1 MKMPL
6 RGQTNITHLPPRP
19 PSTFHPLPIMIK
31 HALRNLWRNP
41 LYSSINITGLVLGM
55 ASVILIALWVQNELR
70 YDRYHKHAD
79 NLWRVTTDLKLNP
92 DETWHWGTTP
102 LRLGELAKQIPG
114 VLSVSRILNQA
125 GNKLKLRR
133 GADLFQEE
141 KYAYV
146 DPKWFETFDYEFAEG
161 SAAGFFE
168 HPNQLM
174 LTEET
179 ALKIFGRHSA
189 LGATLRLDSTEY
201 VVHAVLKNPR
211 NESSFQQ
218 NVLLPIDAYLNQGKN
233 RENDLSWSNFNYC
246 SFLELQPQA
255 DSKAVAGQLTQLL
268 AAAKQDSNITLNL
281 IALKDLHFDQS
292 IERDAFVKGNK
303 KAVFIFS
310 LIGLLIL
317 LMGAMNYVSLT
328 TARAGMR
335 ARETGIHKVVG
346 AGKWQLFMRYLSE
359 SAAVAFISGAL
370 AVVVVQLA
378 LPGFNRI
385 ADNHFALQWDSPVF
399 WGLKGGAML
408 STLLLA
414 GVYPALVLAN
424 FKPIGVLRAN
434 AQIKSGQKSLFRQS
448 LVVAQFVVSVSLLI
462 CTIVIAQ
469 QRDFILKSDMGYN
482 REQVFSFQFDWRL
495 AKRFGLEKSGMVR
508 KSMSDALRQTATVTN
523 VSLTDQLPLEIENTH
538 SGSVKYEGMA
548 PDAEPTVSQSAVD
561 AAYANLIGLKM
572 AAGRWFEADNTNDQN
587 NFVLNETALRKLGIQ
602 EPAIGQNFEM
612 HGIKGQI
619 IGVVRDFHFKPLTE
633 LISPL
638 VFFNTPSFSS
648 YFLVKAQSGKAKE
661 AVATAEKIWKSFIPD
676 QPFEAV
682 FLDERFEKQY
692 RREERA
698 GLLFNIFAGIAIFI
712 SCLGLFGL
720 ATFMA
725 LQRTKEIGVRK
736 VLGASVA
743 GLVVLL
749 TRDFL
754 KLVLISIVIATPIAR
769 YAMQK
774 WLTGFAYRIELQ
786 WWMFALAGAAAILVA
801 AMTVGFQ
808 SIKAALSNPVKSLQH
823 E

>member
-1 MKMPL
+1 
-6 RGQTNITHLPPRP
+6 
-19 PSTFHPLPIMIK
+19 MIK
-31 HALRNLWRNP
+31 LAFRNLWRNP
-41 LYSSINITGLVLGM
+41 LYSSLNITGLVLGM
-55 ASVILIALWVQNELR
+55 ASVMLIALWVQNELR
-70 YDRYHKHAD
+70 YDRYHKRAD
-79 NLWRVTTDLKLNP
+79 GLWRVTTDLKLNA

-102 LRLGELAKQIPG
+102 LRLNELAEQIPG
-114 VLSVSRILNQA
+114 VISVSRILNHNT
-125 GNKLKLRR
+125 NKLKLRR
-133 GADLFQEE
+133 GGDLFQEE

-146 DPKWFETFDYEFAEG
+146 DPKWFETFDYEFSEG

-174 LTEET
+174 LTEQT

-189 LGATLRLDSTEY
+189 LGASLRIDSTEY
-201 VVHAVLKNPR
+201 VVHAVLKDPR
-211 NESSFQQ
+211 NESSFHQ
-218 NVLLPIDAYLNQGKN
+218 NILFPLEAYLNKAKN
-233 RENDLSWSNFNYC
+233 RQNDMSWSNFNYC
-246 SFLELQPQA
+246 TFLELQPQT
-255 DSKAVAGQLTQLL
+255 DPKAVADQLTQLL
-268 AAAKQDSNITLNL
+268 AAAKQDSNITMNL

-292 IERDAFVKGNK
+292 LTQDNFVKGNK
-303 KAVFIFS
+303 NAVFIFG

-317 LMGAMNYVSLT
+317 LMAAMNYVSLT

-359 SAAVAFISGAL
+359 SAVVAFIAGILSIGL
-370 AVVVVQLA
+370 VQMI

-385 ADNHFALQWDSPVF
+385 ADNHFVLQWDNPLF
-399 WGLKGGAML
+399 WGLAGGAML

-434 AQIKSGQKSLFRQS
+434 VQIKSGQKSLFRQG

-469 QRDFILKSDMGYN
+469 QREFILKSDMGYS
-482 REQVFSFQFDWRL
+482 REHVFSFQFDWNL
-495 AKRFGLEKSGMVR
+495 TKRFGLEKARTVI
-508 KSMSDALRQTATVTN
+508 KSMSDALRQTATVAN
-523 VSLTDQLPLEIENTH
+523 VSLTDQLPMKIESSH

-548 PDAEPTVSQSAVD
+548 PDAEPTVSQVSVD
-561 AAYANLIGLKM
+561 AQYAKLMGLKM
-572 AAGRWFEADNTNDQN
+572 AAGRWFEPDNTSDQN
-587 NFVLNETALRKLGIQ
+587 NFVLNETALRKLGIK
-602 EPAIGQNFEM
+602 EPAVGQSFE
-612 HGIKGQI
+612 IYSTKGQI

-633 LISPL
+633 IISPL
-638 VFFNTPSFSS
+638 VLYHSPSYSS
-648 YFLVKAQSGKAKE
+648 YFLVKAQPGKAKE
-661 AVATAEKIWKSFIPD
+661 AVAAAEKIWKSFVPD
-676 QPFEAV
+676 QPFEAT
-682 FLDERFEKQY
+682 FLDETFEKQY

-725 LQRTKEIGVRK
+725 VQRTKEIGVRK

-743 GLVVLL
+743 GLVALL

-754 KLVLISIVIATPIAR
+754 KLVLISIVIATPIAW

-774 WLTGFAYRIELQ
+774 WLTDFAYRIEMQ
-786 WWMFALAGAAAILVA
+786 WWMFALAGAAAITVA
-801 AMTVGFQ
+801 IMTVGVQ
-808 SIKAALSNPVKSLQH
+808 SIKAALRNPVKSLRN

>member
-1 MKMPL
+1 ML
-6 RGQTNITHLPPRP
+6 
-19 PSTFHPLPIMIK
+19 K
-31 HALRNLWRNP
+31 HAFRNLWRNR
-41 LYSSINITGLVLGM
+41 LYSSLNITGLILGM
-55 ASVILIALWVQNELR
+55 ASVMLIALWVQNELR
-70 YDRYHKHAD
+70 YDRYHKRAD
-79 NLWRVTTDLKLNP
+79 GLWRVTTDLKVGGN
-92 DETWHWGTTP
+92 ETWHWGTTP
-102 LRLGELAKQIPG
+102 LRLNELAEQIPG
-114 VLSVSRILNQA
+114 VISVSRILNHA
-125 GNKLKLRR
+125 TNKLKLRR
-133 GADLFQEE
+133 GGDLFQEE

-174 LTEET
+174 LTEQT

-189 LGATLRLDSTEY
+189 LGATLNIDSTEY

-218 NVLLPIDAYLNQGKN
+218 NILFPLNAYLNRGKN
-233 RENDLSWSNFNYC
+233 RENDLSWSNFNY
-246 SFLELQPQA
+246 STFLELQPQA
-255 DSKAVAGQLTQLL
+255 DPKAVASQLTQLL
-268 AAAKQDSNITLNL
+268 AVAKQDSNITMNL

-292 IERDAFVKGNK
+292 IESDTFVKGNK
-303 KAVFIFS
+303 KAVFIFG

-317 LMGAMNYVSLT
+317 LMAAMNYVSLT

-346 AGKWQLFMRYLSE
+346 AGKWQLFLRYLSE

-370 AVVVVQLA
+370 AIVVVQLA
-378 LPGFNRI
+378 LPGFNHI
-385 ADNHFALQWDSPVF
+385 ADNHFSLQWDNPVF
-399 WGLKGGAML
+399 WGLAGGVLL

-434 AQIKSGQKSLFRQS
+434 AQIKSGQKSLFRQG

-462 CTIVIAQ
+462 CTIVIAR

-482 REQVFSFQFDWRL
+482 REQVFSFQFDWSL
-495 AKRFGLEKSGMVR
+495 TKRFGLEKARTVI
-508 KSMSDALRQTATVTN
+508 KSMSDALRETATVTN
-523 VSLTDQLPLEIENTH
+523 VSLTDQLPMNIENTH

-548 PDAEPTVSQSAVD
+548 PDAEPIVSQTAVD
-561 AAYANLIGLKM
+561 AEYAKLMGLKM
-572 AAGRWFEADNTNDQN
+572 AAGRWFEADNTNDKN
-587 NFVLNETALRKLGIQ
+587 NFVLNETALRKLGIK
-602 EPAIGQNFEM
+602 EPAVGQRFEIY
-612 HGIKGQI
+612 GTKGQI

-638 VFFNTPSFSS
+638 VLYHAPSYSS
-648 YFLVKAQSGKAKE
+648 YFLVKAQPGKAKE
-661 AVATAEKIWKSFIPD
+661 AVAAAEKVWKSFVPD

-682 FLDERFEKQY
+682 FLDDTFEKQY

-725 LQRTKEIGVRK
+725 VQRTKEIGVRK
-736 VLGASVA
+736 VLGASVT
-743 GLVVLL
+743 GLVALL
-749 TRDFL
+749 TRDFI

-774 WLTGFAYRIELQ
+774 WLADFAYRIELQ
-786 WWMFALAGAAAILVA
+786 WWMFALAGAAAISVA
-801 AMTVGFQ
+801 VMTVSVQ
-808 SIKAALSNPVKSLQH
+808 SIKAALRNPVKSLRN